1 MRSKSR
7 PILNGLRTVASRQGE
22 RLFFLHTY
30 KATSLLLSVDAAA
43 RLVEGEVTEEEGM
56 DVRY

>member
-7 PILNGLRTVASRQGE
+7 PILNGLRTVTCRQGE
-22 RLFFLHTY
+22 RLFFYIAY

-43 RLVEGEVTEEEGM
+43 RLVEGEVTEEDGM